1 MSTLTPRQLALL
13 AAETCDE
20 KKAKDIVVLDV
31 RKITTI
37 SDYFIVCST
46 SNERQ
51 ARAIA
56 ESMRMKLKEMGRR
69 EMGVEGL
76 EDGRWVLQD
85 FGDIVL
91 HIFHESQR
99 EFYDIEGLWADAKQ
113 VRWKT
118 ASKKS

>member
-1 MSTLTPRQLALL
+1 MAKPTPRQLALL
-13 AAETCDE
+13 AAEVCDE

-31 RKITTI
+31 RKITSI

-56 ESMRMKLKEMGRR
+56 EDLRLKMRDLGRS

-76 EDGRWVLQD
+76 QDGRWVLQD
-85 FGDIVL
+85 FADFVL

-99 EFYDIEGLWADAKQ
+99 EFYDIEGLWADAKR

-118 ASKKS
+118 PGRKS